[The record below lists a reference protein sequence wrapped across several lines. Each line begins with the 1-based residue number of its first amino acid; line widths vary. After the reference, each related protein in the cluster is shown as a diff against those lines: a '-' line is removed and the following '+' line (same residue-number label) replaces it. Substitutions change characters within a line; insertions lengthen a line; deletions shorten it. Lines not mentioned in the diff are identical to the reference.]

1 MDTNDKKDRG
11 ETMEKARQLKA
22 NLDRFMQSESLRQA
36 RDIVIEDQLLLG
48 SHVANWLD
56 ETAKRC
62 RQIGEV
68 HYAEACEVRLGL
80 LKVFRELGVQEGYLE
95 VAIKDL
101 AHAQTAEDHRR
112 ILRENPEL
120 ASDAA
125 RDFISRRLGAARLTG
140 DATAVERYKMAGIL
154 VQVKEFEDTSAAVRE
169 IDTTEAVYT
178 FLRGFILE
186 SDAGAQRELLEARP
200 DLLQMPLCLIVGS
213 MFQPYIEKARL
224 SNNLATLRPLL
235 LRQALFARCQKIG
248 VASAFREL
256 ANRAEWTELKQN

>member
-11 ETMEKARQLKA
+11 EAMEKARQLKA

-36 RDIVIEDQLLLG
+36 RDIVMEDQSLLG
-48 SHVANWLD
+48 SDAANWLD
-56 ETAKRC
+56 EMAKRC

-68 HYAEACEVRLGL
+68 HYAEACEMWLGL

-95 VAIKDL
+95 EAIKAL
-101 AHAQTAEDHRR
+101 GHAQTAEDHRR
-112 ILRENPEL
+112 VLRENPEL

-125 RDFISRRLGAARLTG
+125 RDFISRQLGAARLTG
-140 DATAVERYKMAGIL
+140 DATAVTRYTMAETLI
-154 VQVKEFEDTSAAVRE
+154 QVKQFDDPFPEFEG
-169 IDTTEAVYT
+169 IDTTEAINT
-178 FLRGFILE
+178 FLRGFVLE
-186 SDAGAQRELLEARP
+186 PDPSAQRQLLEARP
-200 DLLQMPLCLIVGS
+200 ELLQSPLCVLVGS

-235 LRQALFARCQKIG
+235 LRQALFTRCQKIG

>member
-1 MDTNDKKDRG
+1 MDTNDQKDR
-11 ETMEKARQLKA
+11 EAMEKARQLRA

-36 RDIVIEDQLLLG
+36 RDIVMEDQLLLG
-48 SHVANWLD
+48 SHVADWLG

-101 AHAQTAEDHRR
+101 AQAQTAEDHRR
-112 ILRENPEL
+112 VLRENPEL

-140 DATAVERYKMAGIL
+140 DATAVARYAMAGTLI
-154 VQVKEFEDTSAAVRE
+154 QVKQFDDSSPGLEG
-169 IDTTEAVYT
+169 IDTTEAINT

-186 SDAGAQRELLEARP
+186 PDPSTQRQLLEARP
-200 DLLQMPLCLIVGS
+200 ELLQSPLCVLVGS
-213 MFQPYIEKARL
+213 MFQPYVEEARL
-224 SNNLATLRPLL
+224 SNNLARLRPLL
-235 LRQALFARCQKIG
+235 LRQALFIRCQKIG